1 MWKILNHKKP
11 DDYVISTNKSYSVKE
26 FVNKTAKQLNMKIIW
41 RGKGLK
47 EVGINKKSEKIIIKI
62 NKEYF
67 RETEVNSLIGDYNKA
82 KKILNWSPQIS
93 LDELIADMISQEK

>member
-11 DDYVISTNKSYSVKE
+11 DDYVIATGKSYSVKE
-26 FVNKTAKQLNMKIIW
+26 FVNKTAKQLDIKIIW

-47 EVGINKKSEKIIIKI
+47 EVGVNKKTKKIIIKI

-67 RETEVNSLIGDYNKA
+67 RKTEVENLIGNYKKA
-82 KKILNWSPQIS
+82 KNILNWRPKHT
-93 LDELIADMISQEK
+93 LDDLIKDMISQEK